1 MRRWK
6 RSLLIA
12 AFAALALI
20 VAGAAAG
27 SILYRVYPVQ
37 VSLFAA
43 LTRNYIRSWGAS
55 PGTTTTEQNPAY
67 KDAAPAL
74 ARSVVAAPNAGG
86 DDWPTYNRTL
96 TSERYSPLAEI
107 NAKTV
112 RNLKILC
119 TYDTKQYTSFEAGL
133 IMVNGQRGSDRYDP
147 DRHFLDQ
154 PGHL

>member
-1 MRRWK
+1 MKRRK
-6 RSLLIA
+6 RSLFIA

-27 SILYRVYPVQ
+27 SLLYRAYPIQ

-67 KDAAPAL
+67 KDAAPAP
-74 ARSVVAAPNAGG
+74 ARSVVTAPNAGG
-86 DDWPTYNRTL
+86 DDWPNYNRTL

-107 NAKTV
+107 NTKTV
-112 RNLKILC
+112 PKLKIQC
-119 TYDTKQYTSFEAGL
+119 TYDTKQYTSFEFWPYH
-133 IMVNGQRGSDRYDP
+133 GQRSSDRHDTV
-147 DRHFLDQ
+147 RHFLDQ